1 MPTFL
6 GYVKE
11 GIEMHWKRPMK
22 GLLEKRLKKAHRSD
36 DLMNCIL
43 IQKLLGFSL

>member
-22 GLLEKRLKKAHRSD
+22 GFFGEALKEGTS
-36 DLMNCIL
+36 
-43 IQKLLGFSL
+43 F